1 MGCIF
6 DFSDNKVKAVY
17 LFDEKE
23 MAKINGFKDAYI
35 EWLQERPQEKAPALK
50 AYSAMYIRQ
59 KGMSGFQ
66 EDIERIVDL
75 TEMKL
80 TVETGLAANS
90 RGAARGYLSDSN
102 FINLYNFA
110 VILNGRWDNAQWKQA
125 KKAGQE
131 EKFLADEEAMEKF
144 LESFKGL
151 SLEYK
156 LYNINQ
162 AKAFAG
168 HMAKIGCFY
177 TDKPVDFELVEGF
190 SAEDLVKIGVLEHQR
205 CLQDH
210 YAMGWIYGT
219 PKKEERDFL
228 RQHKDMVPEFGEGQA
243 NVSAEVAKENYERL
257 DLAEQNK
264 DTEPMECMLAMLK
277 MFDGIRI
284 YRLYES

>member
-1 MGCIF
+1 M
-6 DFSDNKVKAVY
+6 
-17 LFDEKE
+17 
-23 MAKINGFKDAYI
+23 
-35 EWLQERPQEKAPALK
+35 
-50 AYSAMYIRQ
+50 
-59 KGMSGFQ
+59 
-66 EDIERIVDL
+66 
-75 TEMKL
+75 
-80 TVETGLAANS
+80 
-90 RGAARGYLSDSN
+90 
-102 FINLYNFA
+102 
-110 VILNGRWDNAQWKQA
+110 NGRWDNAQWKQA

-205 CLQDH
+205 WLQDH

-228 RQHKDMVPEFGEGQA
+228 RQHKDMVRSSGKGRPMFRPRWRRRTMKGLIWQSRTRTPSPWSACLPCLRCSTESGYTDCMKVKRGMCDDTGGEQKKICG
-243 NVSAEVAKENYERL
+243 
-257 DLAEQNK
+257 
-264 DTEPMECMLAMLK
+264 
-277 MFDGIRI
+277 
-284 YRLYES
+284 